1 MGRDFWDVTYPGRQ
15 QLIQKPTVICRTSC
29 AHMLAVGRQ
38 VGIQVQIQGQI
49 PDGGPLV
56 ESVPIDDQGVSM
68 PSSPDIPVFGIAIPP
83 FHGDSVQTFE
93 LRERGY

>member
-1 MGRDFWDVTYPGRQ
+1 
-15 QLIQKPTVICRTSC
+15 
-29 AHMLAVGRQ
+29 MLAVGRQ

-56 ESVPIDDQGVSM
+56 EPMPIGDQGVSM
-68 PSSPDIPVFGIAIPP
+68 PSSPDVPICGIAIPP
-83 FHGDSVQTFE
+83 FHGDPVQSFE